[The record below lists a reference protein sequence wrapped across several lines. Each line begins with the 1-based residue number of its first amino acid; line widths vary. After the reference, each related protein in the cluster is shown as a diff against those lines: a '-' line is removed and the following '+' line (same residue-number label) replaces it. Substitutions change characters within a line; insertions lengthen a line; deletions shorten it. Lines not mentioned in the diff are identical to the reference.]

1 MSKPRLLDLF
11 CGAGGA
17 AEGYYRA
24 GFEVVGVDI
33 AEQPDYPFEFLKQDA
48 LWILEVLVR
57 HGSIFP
63 EPTMQ
68 SPTDEPRY
76 WLDDFAAIHA
86 SPPCPAYSS
95 LRSLHPDAEHP
106 RLYERVREWLQHAE
120 LPYVIE
126 NVIGAPYDSGVMLCG
141 SMFGMPM
148 RRHRNFE
155 TSFLVLGPECRH
167 DEQNELI
174 GVYGHSDGPVQTA
187 KGTKRGPRQA
197 TTIEAREIME
207 MPWATKR
214 KNITDAVPPCFT
226 QFIGASLL
234 AEVKRTADPLAG
246 EGSGGVRPVASPV
259 AFLMCGGR

>member
-17 AEGYYRA
+17 AEGYRRA
-24 GFEVVGVDI
+24 GFEIVGVDI

-48 LWILEVLVR
+48 LWMLEVLVG

-63 EPTMQ
+63 ETTMS
-68 SPTDEPRY
+68 SPTDAPRY
-76 WLDDFAAIHA
+76 WLDDFQAIHA

-95 LRSLHPDAEHP
+95 LRSLHPDADHP
-106 RLYERVREWLQHAE
+106 RLYERVRDWLRATE

-126 NVIGAPYDSGVMLCG
+126 NVIGAPYASGVMLCG
-141 SMFGMPM
+141 SMFGLPI

-167 DEQNELI
+167 DEQGELVGI
-174 GVYGHSDGPVQTA
+174 YGASDGPR
-187 KGTKRGPRQA
+187 KPDGGKHPGNKRGPRQA
-197 TTIEAREIME
+197 TTAEAREIME

-226 QFIGASLL
+226 ELIGANLM
-234 AEVKRTADPLAG
+234 AEVPGAAIEVLP
-246 EGSGGVRPVASPV
+246 
-259 AFLMCGGR
+259 